1 VGGLGLLAL
10 GGWHVAAACGGTV
23 ALDSGSVPQGDAGT
37 SSASSSGSAAAASH
51 ADSDVGSEPGAG
63 GASLSDAYFVV
74 PVDQSQLAAASE
86 TACTGWATENGV
98 DGLTLMLTVDM
109 SESMLATAAA
119 TEGRTK
125 WDVTRSSVSSAV
137 AGWSE
142 DTALGMLLFPNL
154 ATSPG
159 SAERE
164 PSACVAADALLPLG
178 MLGTD
183 DHRSMLLT
191 ALQSAAPVSPA
202 ATPLYD
208 AYTVALE
215 HFAMIPTV
223 GSKHMVLVTDGQ
235 PTLSRG
241 CLGVGET
248 DSPVDGQ
255 PIIDEIAMA
264 YQDMGIRTLVVGT
277 PGSEANATTG
287 ADARPWLSA
296 AALAGATARPGCSH
310 TGPEYCHLDMSG
322 EPDFASAL
330 LEALPLPPCSPPSCH
345 FPVPLPPEGEEVD
358 LDAIT
363 VFYADI
369 EGGPYLVRESDT
381 TPCERG
387 WHLTADDTRIEV
399 CGETCEWLATSCGR
413 AEIMFGCQ

>member
-1 VGGLGLLAL
+1 
-10 GGWHVAAACGGTV
+10 
-23 ALDSGSVPQGDAGT
+23 
-37 SSASSSGSAAAASH
+37 
-51 ADSDVGSEPGAG
+51 
-63 GASLSDAYFVV
+63 
-74 PVDQSQLAAASE
+74 
-86 TACTGWATENGV
+86 
-98 DGLTLMLTVDM
+98 
-109 SESMLATAAA
+109 
-119 TEGRTK
+119 
-125 WDVTRSSVSSAV
+125 
-137 AGWSE
+137 
-142 DTALGMLLFPNL
+142 
-154 ATSPG
+154 
-159 SAERE
+159 
-164 PSACVAADALLPLG
+164 
-178 MLGTD
+178 
-183 DHRSMLLT
+183 LT

-202 ATPLYD
+202 ATPLHD

-241 CLGVGET
+241 CLGVGEAG
-248 DSPVDGQ
+248 SPVGER

-330 LEALPLPPCSPPSCH
+330 LEATRLPPCQSPGCRLSLPT
-345 FPVPLPPEGEEVD
+345 PPEGEELD
-358 LDAIT
+358 LDAIA
-363 VFYADI
+363 VFYTSI
-369 EGGPYLVRESDT
+369 EGGPYLVRQSDA

-387 WHLTADDTRIEV
+387 WHLTEHDTMIEI
-399 CGETCEWLATSCGR
+399 CSATCDWLATRCGSQ
-413 AEIMFGCQ
+413 EITVGCH